1 MGRIEDG
8 LNQARNELVEKGLP
22 SRVDYLS
29 LYNTTD
35 GRINELFSTL
45 HYHYNRLFSLMNNR
59 LPTKDGT
66 AHFGADSSRELLAII
81 DITNLIYH
89 TFKNS
94 SHEFSIESSYKII
107 IDKCSSF
114 LKKSGGSDIPPNTDR
129 IILISTRPIFEL
141 GMVHRV
147 NDKHDVRAYRK
158 ELIGKGSYAHV
169 YRYRDEYYQEDFV
182 IKTANKN
189 LSAQEKARFRR
200 EYETI
205 RSLSSPY
212 IIKVYNY
219 IEKDDSFIMESMD
232 YTIDEYVKTNNN
244 KIQFDAS
251 ARRRLCNQVF
261 RAFDYLHS
269 RNILHRDISPNNILV
284 KEYDDVPVIKVA
296 DMGLVKLADSKLTNA
311 HTEFKGYC
319 NDPSLQHSGFANYA
333 LPHEIYALTRVIKY
347 IMSGSTHIDNI
358 KNEELRDFV
367 YKGTATNISARFSS
381 VKAMANCFNAC
392 NFTGQVV
399 K

>member
-1 MGRIEDG
+1 MGEIEDA
-8 LNQARNELVEKGLP
+8 LIQASNDLAAKGVP

-45 HYHYNRLFSLMNNR
+45 HYHYNRLFGLMNNR

-66 AHFGADSSRELLAII
+66 AHFWADPSRELLTII

-89 TFKNS
+89 AFKNS
-94 SHEFSIESSYKII
+94 LHKFSIENSYNII

-114 LKKSGGSDIPPNTDR
+114 LKNSGGSSIPPNTDR
-129 IILISTRPIFEL
+129 IALISTQPIFEL
-141 GMVHRV
+141 AMVHRV
-147 NDKHDVRAYRK
+147 DDKYDARSYMK
-158 ELIGKGSYAHV
+158 KLIGIGSYAHV

-182 IKTANKN
+182 IKTANKD
-189 LSAQEKARFRR
+189 LSAQEKERFRR
-200 EYETI
+200 EYETMK
-205 RSLSSPY
+205 SLSSPY
-212 IIKVYNY
+212 IVKVYNY
-219 IEKDDSFIMESMD
+219 IEKDHSFIMESMD
-232 YTIDEYVKTNNN
+232 CTLDAYVRTNNN
-244 KIQFDAS
+244 KPSFDVS

-261 RAFDYLHS
+261 RAFDYIHS
-269 RNILHRDISPNNILV
+269 KNIFHRDISPTNILI
-284 KEYDDVPVIKVA
+284 KEYDDVSVIKIS

-347 IMSGSTHIDNI
+347 IMSGSTHIDDI
-358 KNEELRDFV
+358 KNEELRNFV
-367 YKGTATNISARFSS
+367 HKGTEINISARFSS
-381 VKAMANCFNAC
+381 VKAMANYFNAC